1 MIRQQLLFRILVL
14 CLALMAVDTP
24 AGRAQEA
31 VPSAPICGKDL
42 CIGVRSVARPF
53 SYWLGPDARTDATS
67 GPLSAAGYSGYMIR
81 ICDAVLQQ
89 MIYEGQLTGPDAVG
103 TFDIDQMPPAPG
115 SPAAESGDRLDR
127 LGRDFDILCDPATIT
142 NTRRTEFSVSPPLF
156 LTGVSILALPGFL
169 PENICGVLRTE
180 KDTSLIGVVGGTT
193 AGQQGVEALIRSGTV
208 AYLNAELNNYL
219 AERSICDRSLPY
231 ERLVQVFPT
240 HPEAAKA
247 FCGAEGAKGKI
258 FYYLGDLE
266 IITANAEAVPGCRP
280 KRPTVTYS
288 NDRYAIF
295 SRSDWTADPERARRI
310 ARFHDILARM
320 VVFSPSLLDKAFQDT
335 FIGQSPSRK
344 LEVFF
349 WSIRGELP

>member
-1 MIRQQLLFRILVL
+1 LIRQQLLFRILVL
-14 CLALMAVDTP
+14 SLALLAVDAP

-31 VPSAPICGKDL
+31 VPSAPVCGKDL
-42 CIGVRSVARPF
+42 CIGVRSYARPF
-53 SYWLGPDARTDATS
+53 SYWLGTDARTDATS

-89 MIYEGQLTGPDAVG
+89 MIYEGQLAGPGAVG
-103 TFDIDQMPPAPG
+103 TLDIDSVPPAPG

-142 NTRRTEFSVSPPLF
+142 NTRRTDFSVSPPLF
-156 LTGVSILALPGFL
+156 LTGVSILASPGLL
-169 PENICGVLRTE
+169 PETICGVLRAVP
-180 KDTSLIGVVGGTT
+180 DTALIGVVGGTT
-193 AGQQGVEALIRSGTV
+193 AGRQGVEALIRSGTV
-208 AYLNAELNNYL
+208 ASLNAELNNYL
-219 AERSICDRSLPY
+219 AERTICDGTLPPD
-231 ERLVQVFPT
+231 RLVRVFPT

-247 FCGAEGAKGKI
+247 FCETDIASGKI

-266 IITANAEAVPGCRP
+266 IITANAEAIPGCKP
-280 KRPTVTYS
+280 ERPTVTYS

-295 SRSDWTADPERARRI
+295 SRRDWTADHERALRI

-349 WSIRGELP
+349 WSIRGELR